1 MSYFPHHTGM
11 WVRAFM
17 MAFLLLL
24 TLWAAEAAAHTRLVQ
39 TSPPH
44 GAVLNHTPRVIAIDF
59 TSPPEP
65 GFTHIELLTS
75 QGWQTLESSDEGK
88 RIKAK
93 MPVLA
98 PGNHQLR
105 WSVISRDGHRVSGRL
120 SFTIR

>member
-1 MSYFPHHTGM
+1 MGM

-17 MAFLLLL
+17 MAFMLLL

-65 GFTHIELLTS
+65 GFTHIELLTP
-75 QGWQTLESSDEGK
+75 QGWQGLESSAEGK
-88 RIKAK
+88 RIKAH
-93 MPVLA
+93 MPALA

>member
-1 MSYFPHHTGM
+1 M

-17 MAFLLLL
+17 MGFLLLL
-24 TLWAAEAAAHTRLVQ
+24 TLLAAEAAAHTRLVQ

-44 GAVLNHTPRVIAIDF
+44 GAVLNHTPRFIAIDF

-65 GFTHIELLTS
+65 GFTHIELLTQ
-75 QGWQTLESSDEGK
+75 QGWQDLESSHEGK
-88 RIKAK
+88 RIKAH
-93 MPVLA
+93 MPELA